1 MEPGTIKL
9 LVLLVPHASFCCC
22 LETKQ
27 LSGTSAISLSLVASF
42 ATCIT
47 IQEVLEE
54 MAKFRAALRK
64 YYNSKNQSCVIF
76 ERNFRSQHLQLQV
89 CYIIHKIF

>member
-1 MEPGTIKL
+1 M
-9 LVLLVPHASFCCC
+9 
-22 LETKQ
+22 
-27 LSGTSAISLSLVASF
+27 ASF

-89 CYIIHKIF
+89 VTYYINFVDCGFLAVKLNDLWIYM